1 MLPACEPAATVQQR
15 WGPCLACVCAPG
27 VPPSSTGRPLQ
38 LSPSGL
44 QSQADCGQAVNTTA
58 ACRRSVAYLHRTRRP
73 LQLRQP
79 ACYPRG
85 ATVLVACLSWG
96 DLRLLLQL
104 EVLVVLIQIRSS
116 MSKGGLL
123 ALLLLLLGS
132 LLGVRLHRCLHHTG
146 PLKLVMMMVETATQ
160 WVSGGQQGIAREGWQ
175 QHLTAEVEQP
185 SQQPASQWLGK

>member
-1 MLPACEPAATVQQR
+1 M

-27 VPPSSTGRPLQ
+27 VPPHSTRRPLQ

-44 QSQADCGQAVNTTA
+44 QSQADCGQTGNTTA
-58 ACRRSVAYLHRTRRP
+58 ACRRSAAYLHRTGRP

-79 ACYPRG
+79 ACQPRW
-85 ATVLVACLSWG
+85 AAVLVACLSWG

-116 MSKGGLL
+116 MSKGGLP

-132 LLGVRLHRCLHHTG
+132 LLGARLHRCLHRTE
-146 PLKLVMMMVETATQ
+146 PSKMVMVMMILVGDAAQ
-160 WVSGGQQGIAREGWQ
+160 RVSDGQQGVANEVWQ
-175 QHLTAEVEQP
+175 RHLTAVVKQP
-185 SQQPASQWLGK
+185 IQQPAS